1 MQWLPLS
8 WRTAQTS
15 LGTTRFFLSIYLPHL
30 SLVIPCSYWASACY
44 AVLPSR
50 KTLYVI
56 SFRQTRD
63 LPVVS
68 LFPHPASFRF
78 PSRGHPCLRLY
89 PSHCRVDSGLAP
101 IRNVRRQAHI
111 KNSRTECTACTAV
124 LKSGSH
130 FQYGSGLTT
139 SMPINRSWCPARK
152 KIEEKSSDIR
162 ATRATNGFPA
172 ASAVRSP
179 IRLERGVHPAK
190 ICSQR
195 QAHSF
200 AVWSVP
206 FLSL

>member
-1 MQWLPLS
+1 MC
-8 WRTAQTS
+8 
-15 LGTTRFFLSIYLPHL
+15 L

-50 KTLYVI
+50 KTLYMI

-111 KNSRTECTACTAV
+111 KNCLSDFRPTGSFLSLETPITCQNILWSLSFWPSDPHGKTAFVAMAAAYALSCV
-124 LKSGSH
+124 KLQLPVMVFCQLVSSLRKNFHLLSSHILKSGLSQVIH
-130 FQYGSGLTT
+130 RPTEVIF
-139 SMPINRSWCPARK
+139 PIEKADGCLWPAC
-152 KIEEKSSDIR
+152 
-162 ATRATNGFPA
+162 
-172 ASAVRSP
+172 ASA
-179 IRLERGVHPAK
+179 L
-190 ICSQR
+190 
-195 QAHSF
+195 
-200 AVWSVP
+200 
-206 FLSL
+206 FLLII